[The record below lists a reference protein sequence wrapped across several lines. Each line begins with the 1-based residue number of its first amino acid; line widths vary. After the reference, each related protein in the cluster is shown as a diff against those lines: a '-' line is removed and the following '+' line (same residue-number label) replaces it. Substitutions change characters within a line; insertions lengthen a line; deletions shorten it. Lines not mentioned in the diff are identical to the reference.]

1 MIPLRPFKT
10 FANKT
15 DWQFGQAHR
24 SRKSTM
30 DWTVLLCFD
39 SAVADFCLSTARSN
53 KFCVLANWVKNTM
66 NVQCD
71 PRWSWTIPA
80 ASWNALSL
88 VSPFL
93 WRSKRLAK
101 TLALNLKKIFH
112 PPNYRNTLE
121 TPTVQSTLR
130 SFQIVWDEPW
140 HFLFIKERMGQ
151 VLTAAKTDEF
161 GDSDSRHGIFS

>member
-15 DWQFGQAHR
+15 GWQFGQVHR

-39 SAVADFCLSTARSN
+39 SAVADFCLSTAWSN

-93 WRSKRLAK
+93 WRSKRLAIP
-101 TLALNLKKIFH
+101 TLALNLKKHRFIVQTIEIPLKHPRCKAHLDPSKSFEMNHDIF
-112 PPNYRNTLE
+112 
-121 TPTVQSTLR
+121 
-130 SFQIVWDEPW
+130 F
-140 HFLFIKERMGQ
+140 
-151 VLTAAKTDEF
+151 
-161 GDSDSRHGIFS
+161 